1 MRLIIFCLLAFL
13 FLPFSNNAQ
22 SKLGDVASIYIT
34 SSNLDSSLAVYE
46 KLGFAKIGS
55 NEYPAPWMQLSDG
68 SLLLTIRKDNT
79 PYIGLTYYMAD
90 PESLVAAL
98 EKDSIVF
105 IQKPNP
111 GDFVKR
117 FLFKAPGGLNIV
129 LSNNPGGFKQPT
141 GATLL
146 TMQPADFN
154 VPEKYPNKICG
165 AFGEFAYPVTDLA
178 AALSFWKKIGFT
190 VKAEMKSPYPHAI
203 LSDGLMII
211 GLHQATHFSYPA
223 ITYFGIKTA
232 DRISQLKQ
240 NGLQSFTEMGGKTN
254 VILQTWEG
262 QHIFIFSLGM

>member
-1 MRLIIFCLLAFL
+1 MRLIICCFLIFLL
-13 FLPFSNNAQ
+13 LPFTTTAQ
-22 SKLGDVASIYIT
+22 SKLGDVASVYIT

-79 PYIGLTYYMAD
+79 PYIGLTYYMSD

-98 EKDSIVF
+98 EKDSIEF
-105 IQKPNP
+105 LQKPKSD
-111 GDFVKR
+111 DFVKR
-117 FLFKAPGGLNIV
+117 YLFKAPGGLNIV
-129 LSNNPGGFKQPT
+129 LSNNPGGFTQPT
-141 GATLL
+141 GTTLL
-146 TMQPADFN
+146 TMLPADYN

-178 AALSFWKKIGFT
+178 AALSFWKKIGFK

-211 GLHQATHFSYPA
+211 GLHQATHFNYPA

-232 DRISQLKQ
+232 ERIGQLKQ

-254 VILQTWEG
+254 VVLQTWEG
-262 QHIFIFSLGM
+262 QHFFIFSLGM